1 MHQEN
6 PSEKFFLHHFC
17 RVSGL
22 GCFAVYQ
29 YRPWCLLSL
38 LGEPTGMIRYQS
50 CMFSSPFILYIIA
63 RLLIKNFR
71 DCDVVQVNEAEKR
84 LNKWLLEPSSEGP
97 SESLTDV

>member
-1 MHQEN
+1 
-6 PSEKFFLHHFC
+6 
-17 RVSGL
+17 
-22 GCFAVYQ
+22 
-29 YRPWCLLSL
+29 
-38 LGEPTGMIRYQS
+38 
-50 CMFSSPFILYIIA
+50 MFSSPFILYIIA